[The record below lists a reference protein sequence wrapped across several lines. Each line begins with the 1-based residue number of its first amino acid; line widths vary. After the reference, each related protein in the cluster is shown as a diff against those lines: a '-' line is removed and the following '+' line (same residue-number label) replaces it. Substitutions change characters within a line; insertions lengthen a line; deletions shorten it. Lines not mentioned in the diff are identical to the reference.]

1 MKNQVE
7 VLEYAKRAFIEE
19 HYSAKI
25 YEHLAHAFKDNKSVS
40 SKFKEIAQMERIHA
54 KLWSFFKKRGVYM
67 EGFHVNKSL
76 LRLKV
81 FNIDYSVLR

>member
-25 YEHLAHAFKDNKSVS
+25 YEHLAHAFKDNKSIS
-40 SKFKEIAQMERIHA
+40 SKFKEIAQMERRHA
-54 KLWSFFKKRGVYM
+54 EF
-67 EGFHVNKSL
+67 
-76 LRLKV
+76 
-81 FNIDYSVLR
+81 